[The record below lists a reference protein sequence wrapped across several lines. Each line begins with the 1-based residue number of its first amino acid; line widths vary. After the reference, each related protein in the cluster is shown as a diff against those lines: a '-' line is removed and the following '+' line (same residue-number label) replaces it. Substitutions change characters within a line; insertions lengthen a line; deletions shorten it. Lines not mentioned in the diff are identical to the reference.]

1 MQRILL
7 CKSTPSPL
15 VAHLY
20 EHMVMNQLKRQAY
33 RANLL
38 RQIDYFA
45 LGTHYSGA
53 GFITIDLDLYTTE
66 AISLI
71 STLGWLHVQISD
83 AALQL
88 AMQQIA
94 AETGQVI
101 SCNDPAQLKK
111 DITIA
116 DSTTWQQIEKI
127 SRPITIARPA
137 ERSYLCEVARSDLS
151 ISQVSYT
158 LKKPLPNNP
167 ALLPLFHYLASAVH
181 STVADLAS
189 YQLGYYHLGDRF
201 TKTHSHLLSTTTFTV
216 LSHRVNDA
224 AMRQTY
230 HDTLVSILE
239 EPTLSRI
246 IRRLTSFSYSNGC
259 MDTPNVDAHILEL
272 DTIIVESTWRQL
284 ATKETIY
291 SLFDDVTVSIT

>member
-7 CKSTPSPL
+7 CKNTPSPL

-20 EHMVMNQLKRQAY
+20 EHMVMNQLKRQACQ
-33 RANLL
+33 ANLL

-71 STLGWLHVQISD
+71 STLGWLHVQIY

-94 AETGQVI
+94 AETGQII
-101 SCNDPAQLKK
+101 SCNDSAQLKK

-127 SRPITIARPA
+127 SRPITIAHPA

-151 ISQVSYT
+151 ISQVSYM

-201 TKTHSHLLSTTTFTV
+201 TKTHSHLLSTTTFAV
-216 LSHRVNDA
+216 LNHRVNDA

-272 DTIIVESTWRQL
+272 DTIIGESTWRQL

>member
-1 MQRILL
+1 M
-7 CKSTPSPL
+7 
-15 VAHLY
+15 AHLY
-20 EHMVMNQLKRQAY
+20 EHMVMNQLKRQACQ
-33 RANLL
+33 ANLL

-66 AISLI
+66 ATSLM
-71 STLGWLHVQISD
+71 SALGWLHVQVSD

-111 DITIA
+111 DIAIA
-116 DSTTWQQIEKI
+116 DNATWQQIEKI
-127 SRPITIARPA
+127 SQPITIAHPA

-189 YQLGYYHLGDRF
+189 YQLGYYLGDRF

-216 LSHRVNDA
+216 LSHRVNDTTV
-224 AMRQTY
+224 RQMY
-230 HDTLVSILE
+230 HDTLVSMLE

-246 IRRLTSFSYSNGC
+246 IRRLASFSYSDGH
-259 MDTPNVDAHILEL
+259 MDVPDIDTHILEL
-272 DTIIVESTWRQL
+272 GAIIGESTWRQL
-284 ATKETIY
+284 ATKEIIC
-291 SLFDDVTVSIT
+291 SLFGDVIVNYIAPQ